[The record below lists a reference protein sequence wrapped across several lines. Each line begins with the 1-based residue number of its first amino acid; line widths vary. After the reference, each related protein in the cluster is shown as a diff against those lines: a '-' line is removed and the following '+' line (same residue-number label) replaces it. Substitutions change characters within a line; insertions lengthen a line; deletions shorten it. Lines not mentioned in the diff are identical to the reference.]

1 MRDKGEARKEEE
13 KRRKKR
19 DSYSRVIGLGQESA
33 ELLDPVVDVETPP
46 SFN

>member
-1 MRDKGEARKEEE
+1 VRQGGSEEE
-13 KRRKKR
+13 EGKAERKKR